1 MSKEY
6 TFDDLLDI
14 TTGYL
19 NSQDLDRYIPGNGK
33 EMDAEII
40 SGQIV
45 ADIENGTLDELPPEL
60 EGNLF
65 HTYDLWDFVYYFRKR
80 YDLKLREE
88 IQYKYWLSDK

>member
-1 MSKEY
+1 MNIEHNL
-6 TFDDLLDI
+6 DELLDI

-19 NSQDLDRYIPGNGK
+19 NSQDLDRYIHGSGK

-40 SGQIV
+40 SRQIV

-65 HTYDLWDFVYYFRKR
+65 YAYDLWDLVCYLRRR
-80 YDLKLREE
+80 YDLNIREE
-88 IQYKYWLSDK
+88 VFYKYYISEK